1 MTPTGTIAASDV
13 ENSWGGGLLTINN
26 KGARSKKKSGLLK
39 GRKEEDENKI
49 DYKAYLV
56 KAETVAT

>member
-1 MTPTGTIAASDV
+1 MWRKVG
-13 ENSWGGGLLTINN
+13 GGGLLTINN